1 MRART
6 IQTAKAHYRRKDSLA
21 SGGGVSV
28 SHLYT
33 KKRSVS
39 VDNSSK
45 TLLPGQFF
53 RTGIRLT
60 EARVQS
66 PAAAARDSRSG
77 LCYKGEGARMNR
89 DAERLC
95 FSGGEMDTC
104 KAAEHRIDRRVR
116 GDIVLDIELDY
127 LFCGDSGGVRN
138 RNTCILTVC

>member
-28 SHLYT
+28 SHLY
-33 KKRSVS
+33 
-39 VDNSSK
+39 NSSK

-77 LCYKGEGARMNR
+77 LSYKSEGARMNR
-89 DAERLC
+89 DAERPC
-95 FSGGEMDTC
+95 FSVGEMDTC
-104 KAAEHRIDRRVR
+104 KAAEHRIDRRIR
-116 GDIVLDIELDY
+116 GDIVLDIKLDN
-127 LFCGDSGGVRN
+127 LFCADSGGVRY